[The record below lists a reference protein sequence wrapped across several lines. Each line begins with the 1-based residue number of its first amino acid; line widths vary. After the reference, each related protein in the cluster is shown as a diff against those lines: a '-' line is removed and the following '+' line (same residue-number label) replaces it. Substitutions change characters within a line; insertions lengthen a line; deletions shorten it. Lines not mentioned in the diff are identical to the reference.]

1 MYMKLSG
8 NDKKILETLFNM
20 RDGYVLDFSD
30 RRMTEF
36 FNEEF
41 GINVYDEKYDF
52 DFPSKSK
59 ANSLRGIWL
68 KEDVMVVGQIILSL
82 VDYLETSLLV
92 EGKEIPQNT
101 KDLIQNG
108 REIGA
113 RMLFNEM
120 AKGNEPIIKAI
131 TDKTA
136 LIKNFNSIDYKAL
149 KTNEKI
155 YLLKVLYSYYEAI
168 IRTYYGSGLF
178 FLNSGIDDLNDYF
191 KVLRKRII
199 EIIASDNTF
208 LEIKNSHAYTQIIE
222 PITSLYSSAEFL
234 DVIWDDAVL
243 PSIINM
249 REDIADKDLFENQS
263 EVHQEKGIGLQ
274 LFLEAIKR
282 EMGMMKKYMDQR
294 TKSFYATDLPKHKEA
309 FEKASSEPKKEEVVK
324 HEHTHRFE
332 NNIQEKEIVLNHKFE
347 DGKPSTKYITKKGD
361 DFYYKGLNILVTKK
375 NNDYYKVFCA
385 LYAKLPDG
393 GEISYKD
400 LIAEIKSRMPE
411 QKNKT
416 DEEMQKFIQ
425 RNLTDRSNGFM
436 RYAKIPKTED
446 NGKPLISVTRASGV
460 VFNNKT
466 G

>member
-1 MYMKLSG
+1 MKLSG

-20 RDGYVLDFSD
+20 RGGYVLDFSD

-36 FNEEF
+36 FKEEF
-41 GINVYDEKYDF
+41 SINIYDEKYDF

-59 ANSLRGIWL
+59 ANRLRGIWL
-68 KEDVMVVGQIILSL
+68 NENEITVGQIILSL

-92 EGKEIPQNT
+92 EGKGIPENT
-101 KDLIQNG
+101 KDLVQKV

-113 RMLFNEM
+113 RLLFNEM
-120 AKGNEPIIKAI
+120 AKGNEPIVKAI

-191 KVLRKRII
+191 KVLRKRMI
-199 EIIASDNTF
+199 EIISSDDTF
-208 LEIKNSHAYTQIIE
+208 LEIKNSNAYTQIIE

-263 EVHQEKGIGLQ
+263 EIHQADIGLTF
-274 LFLEAIKR
+274 FLEAVKR
-282 EMGMMKKYMDQR
+282 EMEIMKKYMDQR
-294 TKSFYATDLPKHKEA
+294 TKSFYVTDLPKHKEA

-324 HEHTHRFE
+324 HEHTHLFK
-332 NNIQEKEIVLNHKFE
+332 NSIQEKDIVLNHKFE
-347 DGKPSTKYITKKGD
+347 DGKPSTNYITKKND
-361 DFYYKGLNILVTKK
+361 DFYYKGLHILATKK

-416 DEEMQKFIQ
+416 DDEMQKFIQ
-425 RNLTDRSNGFM
+425 RNLTDRGNGFM
-436 RYAKIPKTED
+436 RYANIPETED
-446 NGKPLISVTRASGV
+446 NGKPLISIIRGSGV
-460 VFNNKT
+460 SFNNKT

>member
-1 MYMKLSG
+1 MKLSG

-20 RDGYVLDFSD
+20 RGGYVLDFSD

-36 FNEEF
+36 FKEEF
-41 GINVYDEKYDF
+41 GINIYDEKYDF

-59 ANSLRGIWL
+59 ANRLRGIWL
-68 KEDVMVVGQIILSL
+68 KEDVLVVGQIILSL
-82 VDYLETSLLV
+82 VDYYETSLLV
-92 EGKEIPQNT
+92 ENKEIPQNT
-101 KDLIQNG
+101 KDLIQKG

-113 RMLFNEM
+113 RLLFNEM
-120 AKGNEPIIKAI
+120 ARGNEPIVKAI

-136 LIKNFNSIDYKAL
+136 LIRNFNSIDYKAL

-178 FLNSGIDDLNDYF
+178 FLTSGIDDLNDYF

-199 EIIASDNTF
+199 EIIASDDTF
-208 LEIKNSHAYTQIIE
+208 LDIKNSHAYTQIIE
-222 PITSLYSSAEFL
+222 PITSLYVSAEFL
-234 DVIWDDAVL
+234 DAIWDDAIL

-263 EVHQEKGIGLQ
+263 EVHQETGIGLP

-282 EMGMMKKYMDQR
+282 EMEKMKKYLDQR
-294 TKSFYATDLPKHKEA
+294 TKSFYATDLPKHKEV
-309 FEKASSEPKKEEVVK
+309 FEKASGEPKKDDVIK
-324 HEHTHRFE
+324 HEHTHLFK
-332 NNIQEKEIVLNHKFE
+332 NSIQEKEIVLNHKFE
-347 DGKPSTKYITKKGD
+347 DGKPSTNYITKKGD
-361 DFYYKGLNILVTKK
+361 DFYYKGLHILANKK
-375 NNDYYKVFCA
+375 NNDYYKVFSA

-400 LIAEIKSRMPE
+400 LISEIKSRMSD

-416 DEEMQKFIQ
+416 DDEMQKFIQ
-425 RNLTDRSNGFM
+425 RNLTDRGNGFM
-436 RYAKIPKTED
+436 RYANIPETED
-446 NGKPLISVTRASGV
+446 NGKPLISVIRGTGV

>member
-20 RDGYVLDFSD
+20 RGGYVLDFSD

-59 ANSLRGIWL
+59 ANRLRGIWL
-68 KEDVMVVGQIILSL
+68 KENEITVGQIILSL

-92 EGKEIPQNT
+92 EGKGIPENT
-101 KDLIQNG
+101 KDLVQKV

-113 RMLFNEM
+113 RLLFNEM
-120 AKGNEPIIKAI
+120 AKGNEPIVKAI

-168 IRTYYGSGLF
+168 IRTYYSSGLF

-199 EIIASDNTF
+199 EIIASDDTF
-208 LEIKNSHAYTQIIE
+208 VEIKNSNAYTQIVE
-222 PITSLYSSAEFL
+222 PITSLYVSAEFL

-263 EVHQEKGIGLQ
+263 EIHQADIGLIF
-274 LFLEAIKR
+274 FLEAVKR
-282 EMGMMKKYMDQR
+282 EMEIMKKYLDQR
-294 TKSFYATDLPKHKEA
+294 NKSFYATDLPKHKEA
-309 FEKASSEPKKEEVVK
+309 YEKASSEPKKEEVVK
-324 HEHTHRFE
+324 HEHTHLFK
-332 NNIQEKEIVLNHKFE
+332 NSIQEKDIVLNHKFE
-347 DGKPSTKYITKKGD
+347 DGKSSTNYITKKND
-361 DFYYKGLNILVTKK
+361 DFYYKGLHILATKK

-400 LIAEIKSRMPE
+400 LITEIKSRMPE

-416 DEEMQKFIQ
+416 DDEMQKFIQ
-425 RNLTDRSNGFM
+425 RNLTDRGNGFM
-436 RYAKIPKTED
+436 RYANIPETED
-446 NGKPLISVTRASGV
+446 NGKPLISIIRGTGV
-460 VFNNKT
+460 SFNNKT

>member
-20 RDGYVLDFSD
+20 RGGYVLDFSD

-41 GINVYDEKYDF
+41 GINIYDEKYDF

-59 ANSLRGIWL
+59 ANRLRGIWL
-68 KEDVMVVGQIILSL
+68 TEDEMTVGQIILSL
-82 VDYLETSLLV
+82 VDYHETSLIV
-92 EGKEIPQNT
+92 EGKGIPENT
-101 KDLIQNG
+101 KDLVQKG

-113 RMLFNEM
+113 RLLFNEM
-120 AKGNEPIIKAI
+120 AKGNEPIVKAI

-199 EIIASDNTF
+199 EIIASDDTF

-263 EVHQEKGIGLQ
+263 EVHQQAGIGLTF
-274 LFLEAIKR
+274 FLEAIKR
-282 EMGMMKKYMDQR
+282 EMEKMKKYLDQR
-294 TKSFYATDLPKHKEA
+294 TKSFYATDLPKQ
-309 FEKASSEPKKEEVVK
+309 KEEVVK

-332 NNIQEKEIVLNHKFE
+332 NNIQEKDIVLNHKFE
-347 DGKPSTKYITKKGD
+347 DYKPSTNYITKKGD
-361 DFYYKGLNILVTKK
+361 NFYYKGLHILATKK

-425 RNLTDRSNGFM
+425 RNLTDKSNGFT
-436 RYAKIPKTED
+436 RYAEIPKTED
-446 NGKPLISVTRASGV
+446 NGKPLISVIRGKGV

>member
-1 MYMKLSG
+1 MYMKLG
-8 NDKKILETLFNM
+8 INDKKILETLFNM
-20 RDGYVLDFSD
+20 RAGYVLDFSD
-30 RRMTEF
+30 RRMLEF
-36 FNEEF
+36 FKEDF
-41 GINVYDEKYDF
+41 GINIYDEKYDF

-59 ANSLRGIWL
+59 ANRLRGIWL
-68 KEDVMVVGQIILSL
+68 KEDVMIVGQIILSL
-82 VDYLETSLLV
+82 VDYYETSLLV
-92 EGKEIPQNT
+92 ENKEIPQNT
-101 KDLIQNG
+101 KDLIQKG

-120 AKGNEPIIKAI
+120 AKGNEQIVKAI

-199 EIIASDNTF
+199 EIIASDDTF

-263 EVHQEKGIGLQ
+263 EVHQEKGIGLTF
-274 LFLEAIKR
+274 FLEAVKR
-282 EMGMMKKYMDQR
+282 EMEKMKKYLDQR

-347 DGKPSTKYITKKGD
+347 DRKPSTNYITKNGD
-361 DFYYKGLNILVTKK
+361 DFYYKGLHILATKK

-393 GEISYKD
+393 GQISYKD

-416 DEEMQKFIQ
+416 DDEMQKFIQ
-425 RNLTDRSNGFM
+425 RNLTDKSNGFM
-436 RYAKIPKTED
+436 RYAEIPKTED
-446 NGKPLISVTRASGV
+446 NGKPLISVIRSYGIS
-460 VFNNKT
+460 FNNKT

>member
-1 MYMKLSG
+1 
-8 NDKKILETLFNM
+8 M
-20 RDGYVLDFSD
+20 RGGYVLDFSD

-59 ANSLRGIWL
+59 ANRLRGIWL
-68 KEDVMVVGQIILSL
+68 KEDVMVVGQTILSL
-82 VDYLETSLLV
+82 VDYLETSQLV

-101 KDLIQNG
+101 KDLIQKG

-191 KVLRKRII
+191 KVLRKRMI
-199 EIIASDNTF
+199 EIIASDDTF
-208 LEIKNSHAYTQIIE
+208 LEIKNSNAYTQIVE
-222 PITSLYSSAEFL
+222 PITSLYVSAEFL

-263 EVHQEKGIGLQ
+263 EVHQQTGIGLP

-282 EMGMMKKYMDQR
+282 EMEKMKKYLDQR
-294 TKSFYATDLPKHKEA
+294 TKSFYATDLPKHKEG

-324 HEHTHRFE
+324 HEHTHLFK
-332 NNIQEKEIVLNHKFE
+332 NSIQEKDIVLNHKFE
-347 DGKPSTKYITKKGD
+347 NGKPSTNYITKKGD
-361 DFYYKGLNILVTKK
+361 DFYYKGLNILATKK

-400 LIAEIKSRMPE
+400 LIVEIKSRMSD
-411 QKNKT
+411 QRNKT
-416 DEEMQKFIQ
+416 DDEMQKFIQ
-425 RNLTDRSNGFM
+425 RNLTDKSNGFM
-436 RYAKIPKTED
+436 RYANIPETED
-446 NGKPLISVTRASGV
+446 NGKPLISIIRGSGV
-460 VFNNKT
+460 LFNNKT

>member
-1 MYMKLSG
+1 MKISG
-8 NDKKILETLFNM
+8 NDKKILETLFEM
-20 RDGYVLDFSD
+20 RGGYVLDFSD

-36 FNEEF
+36 FDEEF
-41 GINVYDEKYDF
+41 GIKVYDEKYDF

-59 ANSLRGIWL
+59 ANRLRGIWL
-68 KEDVMVVGQIILSL
+68 KEDEKTVGQIIISL
-82 VDYLETSLLV
+82 VDYLETSLLID
-92 EGKEIPQNT
+92 GKEIPENT
-101 KDLIQNG
+101 KDLAKKA

-113 RMLFNEM
+113 RLLFNEI
-120 AKGNEPIIKAI
+120 AKDHGPIIKAI

-136 LIKNFNSIDYKAL
+136 IIKNFNSFDFKTL

-155 YLLKVLYSYYEAI
+155 YLLKVLYSYYEAV

-178 FLNSGIDDLNDYF
+178 FLSSGIDDLNDYF
-191 KVLRKRII
+191 KVLRKRMI
-199 EIIASDNTF
+199 EVIASDDTF
-208 LEIKNSHAYTQIIE
+208 ADIKNSHAYTQIVE

-249 REDIADKDLFENQS
+249 REDVADKDLFENNS
-263 EVHQEKGIGLQ
+263 EIHKVGIGVSI
-274 LFLEAIKR
+274 FLETISK
-282 EMGMMKKYMDQR
+282 EIDTMKKYLDQK
-294 TKSFYATDLPKHKEA
+294 TKSFYENDLPKHKEA
-309 FEKASSEPKKEEVVK
+309 FEKSSGWDKKAETIK
-324 HEHTHRFE
+324 HEHTHHFK
-332 NNIQEKEIVLNHKFE
+332 NSIQEKDIVLNHKFE
-347 DGKPSTKYITKKGD
+347 DGKPSTNYIIKKGD
-361 DFYYKGLNILVTKK
+361 DFYYKGLHILATKK

-400 LIAEIKSRMPE
+400 LIAEIKSHMPE

-425 RNLTDRSNGFM
+425 RNLTDRGNGFV
-436 RYAKIPKTED
+436 RYAEIPNTED
-446 NGKPLISVTRASGV
+446 NGKPLISIIRGSGV
-460 VFNNKT
+460 LFNNKT